1 MLVPKKKKIDPMVKK
16 LLVPFLVL
24 VFALTTGD
32 VNAESPKGTISIE
45 LKSLSAVDNMRVGW
59 VDGVLT
65 FRGETYPFK
74 IKGLKTTV
82 AGVRALTAQGEVF
95 NLRAASDLAG
105 KYQKAGPAV
114 ITSMADPK
122 GLVVRNDQG
131 VVISIRVIK
140 KRLLGKM
147 RTIGEIFKR
156 EGVPLDVMPE
166 GLTIQLVQ

>member
-1 MLVPKKKKIDPMVKK
+1 MVKK
-16 LLVPFLVL
+16 LLVMVQVL
-24 VFALTTGD
+24 GFVLAAVSGMAD
-32 VNAESPKGTISIE
+32 SPNGTIDIE
-45 LKSLSAVDNMRVGW
+45 LNSLSAIDNMGVSW

-65 FRGETYPFK
+65 FRGKTHLFK

-95 NLRAASDLAG
+95 NLRSASDLAG
-105 KYQKAGPAV
+105 KYQKANPAG
-114 ITSMADPK
+114 ITSMAGQK
-122 GLVVRNDQG
+122 GLVIRNDQG

-147 RTIGEIFKR
+147 RTIGEVLKR
-156 EGVPLDVMPE
+156 EGVSLDLMPE